1 MTLNEIWEIF
11 SRRLKRFILKRVPN
25 ELDAEDILQDVF
37 YKIQTHLHQLRDEDR
52 LEFWLYR
59 ITRNAI
65 HDFYRRQNI
74 RIESADDLEEVM
86 DESTPSESVK
96 EIGACLKPMINLM
109 PKKYSQAL
117 ILTEFE
123 GMTQEAMAEELNLSW
138 SGAKSRVQRGRA
150 RLKEMILEGC
160 SLEFDHLGNLSDCWP
175 KETQYETG

>member
-1 MTLNEIWEIF
+1 MTTQKIWEDF
-11 SRRLKRFILKRVPN
+11 SRRLKLFIQKRVQN

-86 DESTPSESVK
+86 DESTPSESVE

-123 GMTQEAMAEELNLSW
+123 GLTQKAMAEELNLSW

-150 RLKEMILEGC
+150 RLKEMLLAGC
-160 SLEFDHLGNLSDCWP
+160 NLEFDHLGNLSECWP
-175 KETQYETG
+175 KVTQCDPG